1 MPFDIKFIFMTV
13 LAVFGVLYVF
23 QSLIMVFFHK
33 NPEIKHETVII
44 VKNAQERIEGI
55 VRNFYRHYLNHSDEL
70 WIVDG
75 GSSDQTTEILE
86 KLSLTFPG
94 LKVLMLP
101 DLPSKACMQE
111 VLKYIDKPVILF
123 IDLVAYPGHI
133 DDIFFQGQKS
143 VEMGLKNYKN

>member
-1 MPFDIKFIFMTV
+1 MTV
-13 LAVFGVLYVF
+13 LAMFGVLCVF
-23 QSLIMVFFHK
+23 QGLIMAFFHK

-55 VRNFYRHYLNHSDEL
+55 VRNFYRHYHLNHSDEL
-70 WIVDG
+70 WVVDG

-94 LKVLMLP
+94 LRVLMLP
-101 DLPSKACMQE
+101 DLPSRVCMQE

-123 IDLVAYPGHI
+123 IDLVAYPEHI
-133 DDIFFQGQKS
+133 ETFFTKDRKVS
-143 VEMGLKNYKN
+143 KWV